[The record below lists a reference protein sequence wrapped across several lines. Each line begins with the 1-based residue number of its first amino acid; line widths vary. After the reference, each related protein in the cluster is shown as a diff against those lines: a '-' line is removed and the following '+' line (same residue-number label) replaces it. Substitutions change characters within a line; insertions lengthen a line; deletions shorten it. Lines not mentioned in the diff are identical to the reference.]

1 MENGEKRGVNMQED
15 KNNVI
20 DETVE
25 SIDETIEAIYAIFE
39 SDEEAK
45 KSK

>member
-1 MENGEKRGVNMQED
+1 MSED
-15 KNNVI
+15 KNDVI
-20 DETVE
+20 DETIKSIDK

-39 SDEEAK
+39 SDKEAK

>member
-1 MENGEKRGVNMQED
+1 MMNED
-15 KNNVI
+15 KNNDVI
-20 DETVE
+20 DETVR